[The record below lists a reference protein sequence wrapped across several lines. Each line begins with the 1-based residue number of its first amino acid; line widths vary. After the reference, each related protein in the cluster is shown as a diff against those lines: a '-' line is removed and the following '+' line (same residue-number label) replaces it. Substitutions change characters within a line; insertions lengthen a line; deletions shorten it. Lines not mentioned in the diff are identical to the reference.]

1 MQLNR
6 DSSLII
12 YEDFSLLPSLSNLW
26 SIRVMK
32 RPCISGRHL
41 SWKWRAEGK
50 ALQIWWPLKYSF
62 SVKIAFGD
70 SLIKVTLDPLGKA
83 SFFYPS
89 ELYKEW
95 QELLCSRNTGK
106 MFWAAPLASF
116 PSRSEKS
123 QETNEIDFLEN
134 PCLVEQE
141 IKTIGIVS
149 PDRKISQS
157 YAVAKK

>member
-6 DSSLII
+6 DFSLII
-12 YEDFSLLPSLSNLW
+12 YEDFSLLPSLSNLC
-26 SIRVMK
+26 SIRVMR

-41 SWKWRAEGK
+41 RWKWRAEGK

-62 SVKIAFGD
+62 SVKIAHRD
-70 SLIKVTLDPLGKA
+70 SLIKVTLDPLRKA

-95 QELLCSRNTGK
+95 QELLCDRNYRK

-116 PSRSEKS
+116 SSRLDKCHLWNGSGNKWDWLSGKS
-123 QETNEIDFLEN
+123 LLSWTGNKN
-134 PCLVEQE
+134 YRHC
-141 IKTIGIVS
+141 
-149 PDRKISQS
+149 
-157 YAVAKK
+157 